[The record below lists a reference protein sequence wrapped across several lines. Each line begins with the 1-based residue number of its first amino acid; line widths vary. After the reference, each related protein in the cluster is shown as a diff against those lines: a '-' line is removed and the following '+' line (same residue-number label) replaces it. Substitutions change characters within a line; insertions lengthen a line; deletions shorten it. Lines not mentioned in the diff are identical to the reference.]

1 MRGSAL
7 KLMAADLRLVA
18 RDPLLAI
25 MPFAPFLAAAALRF
39 ALPLLSGFVELA
51 TGFRI
56 MDYALMARIV
66 ITLFPGMFFGMV
78 SGFLL
83 LDDRDDG
90 VSMYWG
96 ATPVGRAG
104 YIAAH
109 LGLFS
114 VMAFAAGLA
123 AAGISG
129 FGTAGAISDAGVA
142 GIGALQVPFFSLFL
156 AAFAA
161 NKVEGLALLK
171 AMSVLD
177 MAPVAV
183 YLKLPL
189 RLVAWP
195 FPQYWAAE
203 FALGRHASPLGALS
217 LGLFSSIVWI
227 AILAAKYRKRI
238 D

>member
-1 MRGSAL
+1 MMRL
-7 KLMAADLRLVA
+7 VAADLRLVA

-39 ALPLLSGFVELA
+39 ALPLLSGFIEQA

-56 MDYALMARIV
+56 MDFASIARIV

-90 VSMYWG
+90 VSTYWG
-96 ATPVGRAG
+96 ATPVGRIG
-104 YIAAH
+104 YLAAR
-109 LGLFS
+109 LVLFS
-114 VMAFAAGLA
+114 MAAFVAGLA
-123 AAGISG
+123 AASISG
-129 FGTAGAISDAGVA
+129 FGTAGLIQDAGVA
-142 GIGALQVPFFSLFL
+142 GLGALQVPFFSLFL

-177 MAPVAV
+177 MVPLAV
-183 YLKLPL
+183 YLKFPF
-189 RLVAWP
+189 RIVAWP

-203 FALGRHASPLGALS
+203 FSLGRHASPFGALS
-217 LGLFSSIVWI
+217 LGILTSIMWI
-227 AILAAKYRKRI
+227 AFLGAKYRKRV

>member
-1 MRGSAL
+1 
-7 KLMAADLRLVA
+7 MAADLRLVA

-39 ALPLLSGFVELA
+39 ALPLLSGFVESA

-56 MDYALMARIV
+56 MDHANIARIV
-66 ITLFPGMFFGMV
+66 ITLFPGMFLGMV

-96 ATPVGRAG
+96 ATPVGRTG
-104 YIAAH
+104 YIAAR

-114 VMAFAAGLA
+114 AMAFAAGLA

-129 FGTAGAISDAGVA
+129 FGTASLIMDAGVA

-177 MAPVAV
+177 MAPLAV
-183 YLKLPL
+183 YLKFPL

-203 FALGRHASPLGALS
+203 FAFGGYASPLGALS
-217 LGLFSSIVWI
+217 LGVLTSIAWI
-227 AILAAKYRKRI
+227 AFLALKYRKRV

>member
-1 MRGSAL
+1 VRGTLMRL
-7 KLMAADLRLVA
+7 VAADLRLVT

-25 MPFAPFLAAAALRF
+25 MPFAPFLAAVALRF

-56 MDYALMARIV
+56 MDYANIARIV

-104 YIAAH
+104 YLAAR

-114 VMAFAAGLA
+114 VAAFVAGLA

-129 FGTAGAISDAGVA
+129 FGVAGLIQDAGVA

-171 AMSVLD
+171 VMSGLD
-177 MAPVAV
+177 LAPLAV
-183 YLKLPL
+183 YLKLPV

-217 LGLFSSIVWI
+217 LGIISSLAWM
-227 AILAAKYRKRI
+227 AFLAAKYQKRV

>member
-7 KLMAADLRLVA
+7 KLVAADLRLVA

-25 MPFAPFLAAAALRF
+25 MPIAPFLAAVALRF
-39 ALPLLSGFVELA
+39 VLPPLSGFVERA

-56 MDYALMARIV
+56 MDYADVARVV

-96 ATPVGRAG
+96 VTPVGRAG
-104 YIAAH
+104 YLAAR

-114 VMAFAAGLA
+114 VAAFVAALA
-123 AAGISG
+123 AARISG
-129 FGTAGAISDAGVA
+129 FGAVILIRDIGVA
-142 GIGALQVPFFSLFL
+142 AIGSLQVAFFSLFL

-171 AMSVLD
+171 AMSGLD
-177 MAPVAV
+177 MAPLAV
-183 YLKLPL
+183 YLRLPI

-203 FALGRHASPLGALS
+203 FALGRHAPPSGALS
-217 LGLFSSIVWI
+217 LGVLASVMWI
-227 AILAAKYRKRI
+227 FFLAAKYRKRV

>member
-7 KLMAADLRLVA
+7 RLIATDLRLVT

-25 MPFAPFLAAAALRF
+25 MPFAPFLAAAALRY
-39 ALPLLSGFVELA
+39 ALPLLSGFIELA
-51 TGFRI
+51 TGFRL
-56 MDYALMARIV
+56 MDHANIARIV

-104 YIAAH
+104 YLAAR

-114 VMAFAAGLA
+114 VVAFVAGLA
-123 AAGISG
+123 TTWISG
-129 FGTAGAISDAGVA
+129 FGAADLARDVGVA
-142 GIGALQVPFFSLFL
+142 FIGSLQVPFFSLFL

-177 MAPVAV
+177 MAPLAV

-189 RLVAWP
+189 RIVAWP

-203 FALGRHASPLGALS
+203 FSLGQHASPFGALS
-217 LGLFSSIVWI
+217 LGILTSIMWI
-227 AILAAKYRKRI
+227 AFLAAKYRKRI

>member
-1 MRGSAL
+1 MRGSTL
-7 KLMAADLRLVA
+7 KLVAADLRLVA

-39 ALPLLSGFVELA
+39 ALPLLSGFVEFA

-56 MDYALMARIV
+56 MDYASMARIV

-96 ATPVGRAG
+96 ATPVGRTG
-104 YIAAH
+104 YIAAR

-114 VMAFAAGLA
+114 SMAFAAGLA

-129 FGTAGAISDAGVA
+129 FGIAGLISDIGVA
-142 GIGALQVPFFSLFL
+142 GIGALQVPFFSLFP
-156 AAFAA
+156 AAIAA

-171 AMSVLD
+171 AMSALD
-177 MAPVAV
+177 MAPLAV

-203 FALGRHASPLGALS
+203 FSFGQHASPFGALS
-217 LGLFSSIVWI
+217 LGIFTSILWI
-227 AILAAKYRKRI
+227 AFLAAKYRKRI